1 MDPKGTRTHEGPT
14 MTRHTFRKV
23 DTQVDYVKLEHDILA
38 FWDDSRAFD
47 QLRDKIRGG
56 PHWSFLDGPITANNP
71 MGVHHAWGRTLKDLY
86 QRYHAMLGHDQRFQN
101 GFDCQGLWVEVEVEK
116 EFGFETKRDIEAFGL
131 DRFVQACKDRVRKF
145 SEIQTEQSIRLGYW
159 MDWDDSYFTMT
170 DENNYTIWSFLKKC
184 HHREF
189 IYKGVDVM
197 PWCPRCGVGLSQMEM
212 HEGYQL
218 TAHRAVFVR
227 MPIRGRD
234 NEFFVVWTTTP
245 WTLTSNVG
253 LSVHPDLPY
262 ARVRCG
268 DEVYYLAEGTLELK
282 RLEEEHRL
290 GPKRGAWVKGVPK
303 LRSPADFFRAR
314 GGFEVEEIVKGETL
328 LGMQYD
334 GPFDD
339 LPAQSVPGGTPW
351 PDEKLAAA
359 GATGITCHKVIP
371 WNEVSDADGTG
382 IVHTAP
388 GCGKEDHELGVE
400 HGLVAIAPLDEAG
413 VYVDGFGELTGRSV
427 LDPTTT
433 DVIIDHL
440 RRTGHLFEIEQ
451 YPHSYPHCWRCHT
464 ELLFREV
471 EEWYIDMSWREEIK
485 EQVHKI
491 HWIPAYGKD
500 RELEWLDN
508 MRDWM
513 ISKKRYWGLA
523 LPIWHC
529 ECGWFDVVGS
539 KEELAERAVEG
550 WEAFEGNSPHRPW
563 IDAVKLECPDCG
575 QKVSRIEDVGNPW
588 LDAGIV
594 PYSTVHY
601 NSDRETWEKWI
612 PADLV
617 LECFPGQ
624 FRNWFYALLA
634 MSAMMERIPP
644 FKTLLGHALVRD
656 ERGLEMHKSK
666 GTAIWFDDAAEKM
679 GVDVMR
685 WIYAGQ
691 NPTTNLNFGYGVGD
705 QVRRRT
711 VNTLWNVYAFL
722 CNYARLDGFDPAA
735 ERVPVDQRPDIDRW
749 LLSNLQ
755 ILIRDARQRYEA
767 FEAQHVVRVAD
778 RFIDDLSN
786 WYVRRNRRRFWR
798 GAGEDDTDKLAA
810 YQTLYDALLT
820 FLEVTAPIIP
830 FVTDHMYRNLTPA
843 DGDAWPASI
852 HLRDFPEVDED
863 LLDEDLSFAMN
874 EVVTVVSQAL
884 GLRKAQNQRVRQPLA
899 KLTVVPTDDRTG
911 AAIGQFADVIAAEL
925 NVKAVELGESADDL
939 LSYEVKPNFK
949 ALGRRL
955 GKMTPRVAAAVAELD
970 PTTLAEATAAGSAV
984 RVTVHDAAYEIE
996 PEDYSLAAVTP
1007 DNLAVSETRTATLAL
1022 DVEITPEL
1030 QVEGLARDVVRHV
1043 QQLRKDRDLEMED
1056 RITLRWSTDDED
1068 LQQAFGVWRDYIA
1081 AETLATAM
1089 DQIGDLPDGKT
1100 VKLVGRR
1107 MTIDLDKA

>member
-1 MDPKGTRTHEGPT
+1 MTTHS
-14 MTRHTFRKV
+14 FRKV
-23 DTQVDYVKLEHDILA
+23 ATQVDYVALEHEVQQY
-38 FWDDSRAFD
+38 WDEIGAFD
-47 QLRDKIRGG
+47 QLREKIRGG
-56 PHWSFLDGPITANNP
+56 PRWSFLDGPITANNP
-71 MGVHHAWGRTLKDLY
+71 MGVHHAWGRTLKDVY

-116 EFGFETKRDIEAFGL
+116 ELGFKTKRDIEEFGL
-131 DRFVQACKDRVRKF
+131 DRFVEACKERVRKF
-145 SEIQTEQSIRLGYW
+145 SAIQTEQSIRLGYW
-159 MDWDDSYFTMT
+159 MDWDNSYFTMT

-184 HHREF
+184 HDRGF

-212 HEGYQL
+212 HEGYEV

-234 NEFFVVWTTTP
+234 KEYFLVWTTTP

-290 GPKRGAWVKGVPK
+290 GPKKGAWVEGVPK
-303 LRSPADFFRAR
+303 LKSPADFFRAK
-314 GGFEVEEIVKGETL
+314 GGFEVEAVVKGEEL
-328 LGMQYD
+328 LGIEYD

-339 LPAQSVPGGTPW
+339 LPAQAVPGGTPW
-351 PDEKLAAA
+351 PDEKLAAQ
-359 GATGITCHKVIP
+359 GATGITCHRVIP
-371 WNEVSDADGTG
+371 WDEVSDTDGTG

-400 HGLVAIAPLDEAG
+400 HGLVAIAPLNEG
-413 VYVDGFGELTGRSV
+413 GIYVDGFGELTGLSV
-427 LDPTTT
+427 LATETT
-433 DVIIDHL
+433 DRIIEHL

-451 YPHSYPHCWRCHT
+451 YPHSYPHCWRCKT

-491 HWIPAYGKD
+491 RWIPGYGKE

-529 ECGWFDVVGS
+529 DCGWFDVIGGHDDL
-539 KEELAERAVEG
+539 EERAVEG
-550 WEAFEGNSPHRPW
+550 WDEFDGNSPHRPW
-563 IDAVKLECPDCG
+563 IDAVKVECPECG
-575 QKVSRIEDVGNPW
+575 AKVSRIEDVGNPW

-601 NSDRETWEKWI
+601 NTDPEHWAKWI

-656 ERGLEMHKSK
+656 EKGNEMHKSQ
-666 GTAIWFDDAAEKM
+666 GNAIWFDDAAEKM

-685 WIYAGQ
+685 WIFCGQ
-691 NPTTNLNFGYGVGD
+691 NPTVNLNFGWGAGD
-705 QVRRRT
+705 QVRRRNI
-711 VNTLWNVYAFL
+711 NTLWNVYAFL
-722 CNYARLDGFDPAA
+722 CNYARLDGFDPDS
-735 ERVPVDQRPDIDRW
+735 ERIPTDQRQDIDRW

-755 ILIRDARQRYEA
+755 ILVRDVRHHYEN
-767 FEAQHVVRVAD
+767 FEAPAVIRAAD
-778 RFIDDLSN
+778 KFISDLSN

-810 YQTLYDALLT
+810 YQTLYDAVLTLLEA
-820 FLEVTAPIIP
+820 LAPVMP
-830 FVTDHMYRNLTPA
+830 FVTEHMHRNLTPA
-843 DGDAWPASI
+843 DGDAAPQSV
-852 HLRDFPEVDED
+852 HLRDFPEVDEA
-863 LLDEDLSFAMN
+863 LLDEDLSFAMD
-874 EVVTVVSQAL
+874 EVVAVVSQAL
-884 GLRKAQNQRVRQPLA
+884 GLRKTRNLRVRQPLA
-899 KLTVVPTDDRTG
+899 RLIAVPADSRT
-911 AAIGQFADVIAAEL
+911 ADAIRTFEDVIAAEL
-925 NVKAVELGESADDL
+925 NVKAVEIAESADAL

-949 ALGRRL
+949 VLGRRF
-955 GKMTPRVAAAVAELD
+955 GKMTQPVAGALARTSPDALRA
-970 PTTLAEATAAGSAV
+970 AEADGQPYRLDVDGTI
-984 RVTVHDAAYEIE
+984 HEIQSE
-996 PEDYSLAAVTP
+996 EYTLAAVTP
-1007 DNLAVSETRTATLAL
+1007 EDLAVSETQSVTLAL
-1022 DVEITPEL
+1022 DVAITDEL
-1030 QVEGLARDVVRHV
+1030 LVEGLARDVVRHV
-1043 QQLRKDRDLEMED
+1043 QQLRKERDLEMED
-1056 RITLRWSTDDED
+1056 RIHLRWSADGGPLT
-1068 LQQAFGVWRDYIA
+1068 QAFADWADYIA
-1081 AETLATAM
+1081 AETLATTVEPLTDATV
-1089 DQIGDLPDGKT
+1089 GKQ
-1100 VKLVGRR
+1100 VKLAGHALA
-1107 MTIDLDKA
+1107 IDLDRVS